1 MSLAG
6 GTCEAYS
13 AVSGQCEHIHVV
25 VLCSDFIV
33 CEICVYC
40 VAYNLLIFNMKQNH
54 CTVEFK
60 KKKKKRQVLLRSGI
74 RGLMTVILGGGR
86 STRNSCARHGG

>member
-1 MSLAG
+1 VSLAS

-13 AVSGQCEHIHVV
+13 AVSGQCEHIRVV

-33 CEICVYC
+33 CKIYVYC
-40 VAYNLLIFNMKQNH
+40 VAYNLLIFSMKQNH

-60 KKKKKRQVLLRSGI
+60 KKKRQVLLCSGI